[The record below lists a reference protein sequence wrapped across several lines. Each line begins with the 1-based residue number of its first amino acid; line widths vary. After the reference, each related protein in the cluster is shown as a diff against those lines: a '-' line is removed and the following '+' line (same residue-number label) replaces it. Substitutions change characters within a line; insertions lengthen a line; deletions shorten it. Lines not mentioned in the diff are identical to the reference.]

1 MVARTIAGSCALG
14 DTARVVSQN
23 NVELVRRVFDASAR
37 RDAATILSLY
47 DPGVEWEA
55 VDSVLMGGRYQ
66 GHEGLRRFWREWY
79 GTWQNVEDTL
89 EELIDAGEHVISV
102 VRNRGRGRA
111 SGADVEYTQYAVW
124 TIREG
129 KVVRVLW
136 FGTREEAFEAA
147 GQRRARRGR
156 DL

>member
-1 MVARTIAGSCALG
+1 LR
-14 DTARVVSQN
+14 DTGRVVSQN

-37 RDAATILSLY
+37 RDVATILSLY

-55 VDSVLMGGRYQ
+55 AHGLLMSGRYH

-79 GTWQNVEDTL
+79 GIWQNVEDTL

-102 VRNRGRGRA
+102 VKNRGRGRA
-111 SGADVEYTQYAVW
+111 SGADVEWTQYALW
-124 TIREG
+124 TIRDG

-136 FGTREEAFEAA
+136 FRTREEAFEAA
-147 GQRRARRGR
+147 EQRRAPRGR
-156 DL
+156 DR